1 MTMETCQGKRDSG
14 GAGGE
19 GEDSALEVKALR
31 PPGEARQPQESL
43 TLTPLP

>member
-1 MTMETCQGKRDSG
+1 MTMEACQGRRDSG

-19 GEDSALEVKALR
+19 KEDSALEVKAFRL
-31 PPGEARQPQESL
+31 PDEARQPQESL